1 MVARVPTLAIWDD
14 HDICD
19 GWGSLPPERMDSPFG
34 RAVFAVARELYLL
47 FQQGAVAPDYPPA
60 FGDRSGTSLGWH
72 LRLPGLDVVAP
83 DLRSERRRNRVMG
96 DSGWQMLRAALARS
110 EERRVGK
117 ACVSTCRSRWAP

>member
-72 LRLPGLDVVAP
+72 LRLPCATLKQSKQAIEQRLEVVTEAEIGRAP
-83 DLRSERRRNRVMG
+83 GRERVCQYG
-96 DSGWQMLRAALARS
+96 
-110 EERRVGK
+110 
-117 ACVSTCRSRWAP
+117 

>member
-1 MVARVPTLAIWDD
+1 MRISDWSSDVCSPIFWDD

-83 DLRSERRRNRVMG
+83 DLRSERRR
-96 DSGWQMLRAALARS
+96 S
-110 EERRVGK
+110 EEHTFELQSLMRISDAGFCLTK
-117 ACVSTCRSRWAP
+117 KTYQHQNMI

>member
-1 MVARVPTLAIWDD
+1 MRRELFRRYLELYRQPKVAWMVARVPTLAIWDD

-60 FGDRSGTSLGWH
+60 FGDRSGTSLG
-72 LRLPGLDVVAP
+72 
-83 DLRSERRRNRVMG
+83 
-96 DSGWQMLRAALARS
+96 RS
-110 EERRVGK
+110 EERRVGQGG
-117 ACVSTCRSRWAP
+117 VSKCRCRWSTYD

>member
-1 MVARVPTLAIWDD
+1 
-14 HDICD
+14 
-19 GWGSLPPERMDSPFG
+19 MDSPFG
-34 RAVFAVARELYLL
+34 RAVFAVARELYLR

-96 DSGWQMLRAALARS
+96 DSGWQMLRAALDRKS
-110 EERRVGK
+110 VVEGKSVSGRVDLGGRRIINK
-117 ACVSTCRSRWAP
+117 KKTPTHNISISRTQTMK